1 MFDASCLLVCWLRN
15 HYSNLRREP
24 TSCNFS
30 EPASTFF
37 ATRLGICPAL
47 TSCRSFTAALN
58 KFGNVRGQA
67 IRNGIVAPQAFLNP
81 PLCRNCT
88 LALTKPQDLEEYTD
102 ISRTFARIKT
112 SAELGC
118 YLCSILYDADWA
130 PRDSYHSDL
139 SLTEKL
145 WDMKPPQAFSCNIHQ
160 TEEEAEYGYFHVEAF
175 AAKVEDQERIWYLSN
190 RDILVIPIS
199 YKDLED
205 PSSIM
210 QDP

>member
-1 MFDASCLLVCWLRN
+1 MLDASCLLVCWLRN

-30 EPASTFF
+30 EPAFKFLRDSVGHF
-37 ATRLGICPAL
+37 AQHWRPVGASQQLQTN
-47 TSCRSFTAALN
+47 S
-58 KFGNVRGQA
+58 GNVRGQA

-118 YLCSILYDADWA
+118 YLCSILYDAD
-130 PRDSYHSDL
+130 
-139 SLTEKL
+139 
-145 WDMKPPQAFSCNIHQ
+145 
-160 TEEEAEYGYFHVEAF
+160 
-175 AAKVEDQERIWYLSN
+175 
-190 RDILVIPIS
+190 
-199 YKDLED
+199 
-205 PSSIM
+205 
-210 QDP
+210 